1 MASEEESAN
10 AEGEAR
16 AGSAKRWPG
25 HELAAARERA
35 GLELAS
41 MAATLHLPER
51 QLEALERDD
60 YQRLPAPTFVRG
72 YLRAYAR
79 EVGLDGD
86 DIVQAYDRLGPG
98 AEEPAL
104 RVAQPADAGHPPG
117 RGLVLGLGVV
127 IAVVVLGLAG
137 WWWQSHGP
145 GAPPEPFMSADSETS
160 SVSAGEDGGS
170 DAGESGDP
178 AGTTGGSTAEAPSG
192 EPGETPEPTT
202 AASSD
207 GDGDA
212 DARLAAEAAERGGE
226 PPTGG
231 ESGVSLQTA
240 GTETGVEGPE
250 ADTADSEAA
259 GGGTTSGPAGEED
272 AAPTQTRTPADSG
285 EAGGQATAEETQ
297 AVATVERATG
307 EDPETLEEQAAPAA
321 EDTATDDYEP
331 PDVTASAGEAV
342 APAGEEGPDEI
353 VLRIEGRS
361 WIEVYDARGRELVYT
376 LYTGD
381 APLRINGWAPFDVFL
396 GNSPDVEVVYG
407 GSAVEKSAFTRSD
420 QTARFLVDEQGAR
433 RR

>member
-1 MASEEESAN
+1 MASEEDPAN
-10 AEGEAR
+10 GEGEAPT
-16 AGSAKRWPG
+16 AALKRWPG

-35 GLELAS
+35 GLDLAS
-41 MAATLHLPER
+41 MAATLHLPQR

-104 RVAQPADAGHPPG
+104 RVARPADAAHPPG
-117 RGLVLGLGVV
+117 RGVVLGLGVV

-145 GAPPEPFMSADSETS
+145 GAGPQPFTTADSTGS
-160 SVSAGEDGGS
+160 GGSAGQDVDADGAAAGQPQGGAAGATA
-170 DAGESGDP
+170 DAANGEAVD
-178 AGTTGGSTAEAPSG
+178 
-192 EPGETPEPTT
+192 TPEPTT
-202 AASSD
+202 APSSER
-207 GDGDA
+207 DA
-212 DARLAAEAAERGGE
+212 QARAAAERGGE
-226 PPTGG
+226 PPAGESSAG
-231 ESGVSLQTA
+231 ESGESLQTA
-240 GTETGVEGPE
+240 AAETATEG
-250 ADTADSEAA
+250 AAA
-259 GGGTTSGPAGEED
+259 GAADAGDGARTTAG
-272 AAPTQTRTPADSG
+272 
-285 EAGGQATAEETQ
+285 AE
-297 AVATVERATG
+297 G
-307 EDPETLEEQAAPAA
+307 AAPAEAGASA
-321 EDTATDDYEP
+321 ESSEASGQAADEEPATVATADGATGQEPAAADEETAETAPGAENTAAAEYEP

-342 APAGEEGPDEI
+342 APAGAEGPDTV
-353 VLRIEGRS
+353 VLRVDGRS

-396 GNSPDVEVVYG
+396 GNSPDVEVVYAG
-407 GSAVEKSAFTRSD
+407 RSVEKSAFTRSD